1 MGMTSDASPW
11 HRRATLRQLLIF
23 DAVMEGGS
31 AGAAARRLG
40 LSQPAVTHALNK
52 LEELLGLPLLRRG
65 QDGSKGTQAGHILHR
80 RIIRLRALIS
90 EGLVAAGGGQLE
102 PREVQMRATALTS
115 TQVAAHV
122 AIANGGSFSAAAAML
137 AISEPA
143 IQRTARD
150 LERMVGVALYER
162 DGQMLAVTQGGFVLA
177 SRMQLAL
184 AEIAQAHDEIA
195 MAQGRANG
203 RIALGCLP
211 LMPKGVLAP
220 ALGRL
225 LHRFPHVEVSLEEG
239 SYGSLTA
246 ALKQGKLDMLLGAL
260 RSDPRETELEE
271 RHLFDDPYVVVCRRG
286 HPLAQRSRRPGKAD
300 LARQGWVAAPSGTPR
315 RTALDRLFATLPQ
328 RPPVVLETNSV
339 VMMIATLVE
348 SDCLTLSSRQ
358 QAAVD
363 FAGFD
368 LAQLPLEVAPTD
380 RRVGITLRSNWLPTV
395 VQHAF
400 LEALVQEQRQ
410 DKDRPAPPSVA

>member
-1 MGMTSDASPW
+1 MTSDAPPW
-11 HRRATLRQLLIF
+11 HQRATLRQLLIF
-23 DAVMEGGS
+23 DAVMETGS
-31 AGAAARRLG
+31 AGGAARRLG

-52 LEELLGLPLLRRG
+52 LEQLLGLALLRRG
-65 QDGSKGTQAGHILHR
+65 QDGSRGTQAGHILHR
-80 RIIRLRALIS
+80 RVIRLRALIT
-90 EGLVAAGGGQLE
+90 EGLLAICGDDLDAHA
-102 PREVQMRATALTS
+102 VQARATALTS

-122 AIANGGSFSAAAAML
+122 AIAHGRSFRAAAGML
-137 AISEPA
+137 SISEPA

-150 LERMVGVALYER
+150 LERMVGAPLYIR
-162 DGQMLAVTQGGFVLA
+162 DGQNLGVTPGGFLLA

-195 MAQGRANG
+195 MAEGRANG

-239 SYGSLTA
+239 SYDHLTA
-246 ALKQGKLDMLLGAL
+246 KLKQGRLDMLLGAL
-260 RSDPRETELEE
+260 RSDARETELEE

-286 HPLAQRSRRPGKAD
+286 HPLARPSHKPSKAE

-315 RTALDRLFATLPQ
+315 RTALDSLFASLPH

-339 VMMIATLVE
+339 VMMIATLAE

-368 LAQLPLEVAPTD
+368 LAQLPLEVAPAD
-380 RRVGITLRSNWLPTV
+380 RKVGITLRSNWLPTV

-400 LEALVQEQRQ
+400 LEALVHEQSQERMGQEFG
-410 DKDRPAPPSVA
+410 PS